1 MKVRVG
7 LYILLILFL
16 LISGKEEARAG
27 RYAAKGD
34 TCRVSDRMNQ
44 PETWSKIYQWVMDD
58 PQVPDKEDVLMLI
71 RYHFGNFEKLRKL
84 LRYLDGGRP
93 YAYLLEHQF
102 RKIERTGKM
111 KDSLP
116 VAALT
121 LPANTLP
128 EEQLETIA
136 FAPQNRDRRFC
147 GRVWNFNGCRN
158 FIGLFCCL
166 LERRQ
171 LFA

>member
-71 RYHFGNFEKLRKL
+71 RYHFGNFEKLRSCCAIWMVADL
-84 LRYLDGGRP
+84 TFIYRNISSGR
-93 YAYLLEHQF
+93 
-102 RKIERTGKM
+102 
-111 KDSLP
+111 
-116 VAALT
+116 
-121 LPANTLP
+121 
-128 EEQLETIA
+128 
-136 FAPQNRDRRFC
+136 
-147 GRVWNFNGCRN
+147 
-158 FIGLFCCL
+158 
-166 LERRQ
+166 
-171 LFA
+171 

>member
-58 PQVPDKEDVLMLI
+58 PQVPDKEDVLMFTVGTADFLYPRQI
-71 RYHFGNFEKLRKL
+71 QYFWML
-84 LRYLDGGRP
+84 
-93 YAYLLEHQF
+93 A
-102 RKIERTGKM
+102 KIP
-111 KDSLP
+111 DIS
-116 VAALT
+116 
-121 LPANTLP
+121 
-128 EEQLETIA
+128 
-136 FAPQNRDRRFC
+136 
-147 GRVWNFNGCRN
+147 
-158 FIGLFCCL
+158 FISS
-166 LERRQ
+166 
-171 LFA
+171 

>member
-93 YAYLLEHQF
+93 YVYLSEREDEGQF
-102 RKIERTGKM
+102 AGSCINIACEYFAGGAIGNYSFR
-111 KDSLP
+111 SL
-116 VAALT
+116 A
-121 LPANTLP
+121 
-128 EEQLETIA
+128 
-136 FAPQNRDRRFC
+136 
-147 GRVWNFNGCRN
+147 
-158 FIGLFCCL
+158 
-166 LERRQ
+166 
-171 LFA
+171 

>member
-93 YAYLLEHQF
+93 YAIGTSVPEDRTDREDERQF
-102 RKIERTGKM
+102 AGSCINIACEYFAGGAIGNYSFR
-111 KDSLP
+111 SL
-116 VAALT
+116 A
-121 LPANTLP
+121 
-128 EEQLETIA
+128 
-136 FAPQNRDRRFC
+136 
-147 GRVWNFNGCRN
+147 
-158 FIGLFCCL
+158 
-166 LERRQ
+166 
-171 LFA
+171 

>member
-84 LRYLDGGRP
+84 LRYLDGGRS
-93 YAYLLEHQF
+93 YAYLSEHQF

-121 LPANTLP
+121 LLRI
-128 EEQLETIA
+128 LC
-136 FAPQNRDRRFC
+136 RRSN
-147 GRVWNFNGCRN
+147 WK
-158 FIGLFCCL
+158 L
-166 LERRQ
+166 
-171 LFA
+171 

>member
-84 LRYLDGGRP
+84 LRYLDGGKVI
-93 YAYLLEHQF
+93 A
-102 RKIERTGKM
+102 KGT
-111 KDSLP
+111 
-116 VAALT
+116 
-121 LPANTLP
+121 P
-128 EEQLETIA
+128 EEIVKVKESFTGEYLKSKLE
-136 FAPQNRDRRFC
+136 
-147 GRVWNFNGCRN
+147 
-158 FIGLFCCL
+158 
-166 LERRQ
+166 EK
-171 LFA
+171 